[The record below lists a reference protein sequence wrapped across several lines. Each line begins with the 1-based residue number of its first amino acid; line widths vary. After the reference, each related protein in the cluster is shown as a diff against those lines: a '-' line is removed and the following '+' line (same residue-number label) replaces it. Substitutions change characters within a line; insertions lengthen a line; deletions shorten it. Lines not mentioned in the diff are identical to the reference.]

1 MGMGQV
7 CFQYLLKAAVLIIT
21 LSLLPSNQFQV
32 ILWCALLCQQAP
44 GTQSVCTILQR
55 IWYLAQNNSPLI
67 VHLNVILL
75 FPHRP

>member
-7 CFQYLLKAAVLIIT
+7 CLQYLLKAAVLIT

-32 ILWCALLCQQAP
+32 ILWCVLLCQQAP
-44 GTQSVCTILQR
+44 GTQNVCTILQR
-55 IWYLAQNNSPLI
+55 IWYLAQNNSPLT